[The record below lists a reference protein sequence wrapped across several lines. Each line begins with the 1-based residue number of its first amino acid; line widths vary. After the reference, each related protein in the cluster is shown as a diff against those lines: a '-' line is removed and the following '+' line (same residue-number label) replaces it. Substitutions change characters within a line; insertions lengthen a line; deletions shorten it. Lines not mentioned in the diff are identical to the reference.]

1 MATLLTFLG
10 RTLYQHRPFNEVD
23 EQHIRRVS
31 DGAPVAGS
39 ANPGVRVIPGFVA
52 LEEVN
57 EVADCARDLLDRY
70 GRSHLRPRDKAFFE
84 SQMSHLTKNE
94 RTFINAERVTGRFER
109 PDQPLAPWG
118 HGDDFDAK
126 ALPKVL
132 RKLAAHARARA
143 SPLALGPLRDVT
155 INRRRD
161 GYFRLD
167 PHLDPAAD
175 GPNVCIV
182 GLLSDTVLTL
192 SPVGPPDSTTCDQE
206 AVSMHSWDPADVDV
220 LATIG
225 TLVHLSG
232 KARTELHHGIR
243 LGVSR
248 RQLSEAGVDVDGDV
262 LYDWWGAP
270 ARPMKR
276 NRERISIVF
285 AFGEPSLI
293 D

>member
-1 MATLLTFLG
+1 MF
-10 RTLYQHRPFNEVD
+10 
-23 EQHIRRVS
+23 
-31 DGAPVAGS
+31 
-39 ANPGVRVIPGFVA
+39 GVLCVFGVCDP
-52 LEEVN
+52 
-57 EVADCARDLLDRY
+57 
-70 GRSHLRPRDKAFFE
+70 
-84 SQMSHLTKNE
+84 
-94 RTFINAERVTGRFER
+94 
-109 PDQPLAPWG
+109 
-118 HGDDFDAK
+118 
-126 ALPKVL
+126 
-132 RKLAAHARARA
+132 HARVCARA

-155 INRRRD
+155 SNRRRD

-206 AVSMHSWDPADVDV
+206 AVSMNSWDPADVDV

-225 TLVHLSG
+225 CLVHLSG
-232 KARTELHHGIR
+232 RARTELHHGIR

-262 LYDWWGAP
+262 LYDWWGALRYP
-270 ARPMKR
+270 IKR